1 MNWVD
6 GSLISV
12 GYIWVIEM
20 SETTTR
26 KNLKIHED
34 TYEKLIQYKRRG
46 ESWDLY
52 FDRMVKSA
60 DMDDY

>member
-1 MNWVD
+1 
-6 GSLISV
+6 
-12 GYIWVIEM
+12 VIEM

-34 TYEKLIQYKRRG
+34 TYEKLVQYKRRG